1 MEISWG
7 AVVARRVRRH
17 GLVGLVGSVGSVG
30 TAVDAVRAMCGAHA
44 QIASAGEMSVALRV
58 EGADRASVQRDEGL
72 VKTFGPR
79 GTVHLLPLD
88 DLPMWTGALSAL
100 PGNGQQ
106 PEPIRM
112 TPDEIDQVVVAIGEA
127 LADDDLTVD
136 ELTEEVVRRTG
147 EWARTPTIPAFQ
159 GAWARWR
166 QAVHVAAHAGVL
178 CHGPLRGRLVTYSNP
193 HRLRPFDPMSGEKA
207 LTELLHRYLYS
218 YGPATPQQFA
228 RWLKTTPTV
237 VRPYFDDL
245 PQVTLD
251 GEAAWV
257 APADDDFPDDR
268 VDGVR
273 LLPYFDAYGVGSYP
287 RELLFPGK
295 AFERATAR
303 GQAGNYPLLLVD
315 GIVAGVWHQKKAG
328 RTLHVTVEAL
338 GPLNRRRR
346 ALLDVEVDRLAAI
359 LGAAPSLTLGDVAVG
374 PHA

>member
-1 MEISWG
+1 MEITWE
-7 AVVARRVRRH
+7 AVVARRMRRH
-17 GLVGLVGSVGSVG
+17 FLSGPAG

-44 QIASAGEMSVALRV
+44 QIAAAGEMSVALRV
-58 EGADRASVQRDEGL
+58 DGANRESVQRDEGL

-100 PGNGQQ
+100 PPGGQQ

-112 TPDEIDQVVVAIGEA
+112 TPDELDQVVAAIGEA
-127 LADDDLTVD
+127 LANADLTVD

-166 QAVHVAAHAGVL
+166 QAVYLAAHAGVL
-178 CHGPLRGRLVTYSNP
+178 CHGPMRGRLTTYSNP
-193 HRLRPFDPMSGEKA
+193 HRLRPFDPMPAEKA

-228 RWLKTTPTV
+228 RWLKATPTMAK
-237 VRPYFDDL
+237 PYFDEL
-245 PQVTLD
+245 PQVELNGQT
-251 GEAAWV
+251 AWV
-257 APADDDFPDDR
+257 APGDDEFPDDR
-268 VDGVR
+268 AEGVR
-273 LLPYFDAYGVGSYP
+273 LLPYFDAYGVGSFP

-295 AFERATAR
+295 TFDRATAR
-303 GQAGNYPLLLVD
+303 GQAGNFPLLLVD
-315 GIVAGVWHQKKAG
+315 GIVAGVWHQKKTG
-328 RTLHVTVEAL
+328 RKLQVTVEAL
-338 GPLNRRRR
+338 TPLNQRRRK
-346 ALLDVEVDRLAAI
+346 LLDAEVDRLAAI
-359 LGAAPSLTLGDVAVG
+359 LGGASGCAPSLTLGDVTVG

>member
-1 MEISWG
+1 MEISWR
-7 AVVARRVRRH
+7 AVVARRVWRH
-17 GLVGLVGSVGSVG
+17 GLGGGFG
-30 TAVDAVRAMCGAHA
+30 TALDAVRAMCGAHA
-44 QIASAGEMSVALRV
+44 QIAAAGEVSVALRV
-58 EGADRASVQRDEGL
+58 DGADRESVQRDEEL

-100 PGNGQQ
+100 QGNAQQ

-127 LADDDLTVD
+127 LAADDLTVD

-147 EWARTPTIPAFQ
+147 DWARTPTIPAFQ

-178 CHGPLRGRLVTYSNP
+178 CHGPMRGRLTTYSNP
-193 HRLRPFDPMSGEKA
+193 HRLRPFDPMPADKA

-228 RWLKTTPTV
+228 RWLKTTPTMV
-237 VRPYFDDL
+237 KPYFDGL
-245 PQVTLD
+245 PQVTLAD
-251 GEAAWV
+251 QTAWC
-257 APADDDFPDDR
+257 APGDDEFPDER
-268 VDGVR
+268 AEGVR

-315 GIVAGVWHQKKAG
+315 GIVAGVWHQKKSG

-338 GPLNRRRR
+338 TPLNRRRR
-346 ALLDVEVDRLAAI
+346 KLLDSQVDRLAAI
-359 LGAAPSLTLGDVAVG
+359 LGAAPSLTLGEVTVG
-374 PHA
+374 AHA